1 MFHEDLFGQV
11 AEEKEVAGVTS
22 KLFEARSMKSYDSYK
37 ILAQVISRDS
47 LMAFITPLKEVR
59 SGGLHIFCPNGDD
72 LLVHVVISGCF
83 QRAFRNCLQKQE
95 FKVYDTEIP

>member
-59 SGGLHIFCPNGDD
+59 TNLFILH
-72 LLVHVVISGCF
+72 LISQ
-83 QRAFRNCLQKQE
+83 QRWNIAQQYE
-95 FKVYDTEIP
+95 FFLKIRFWK